1 MSLSETI
8 KYLVQECDSID
19 EMNDSDTWLKKNPNL
34 CHTVSYETHQS
45 DDILAKRF
53 GIPCLAKNESK
64 YD

>member
-8 KYLVQECDSID
+8 KCFVQERNSIN
-19 EMNDSDTWLKKNPNL
+19 EMNDSDTWLKENPNL
-34 CHTVSYETHQS
+34 SHTIFHETYQP
-45 DDILAKRF
+45 DDILAKCF